1 MIDTQPQSVNKPQD
15 LPNILENTNIIDIPQ
30 DSDVLRSSGKVFDVF
45 VTCQKLSHLSFGLS
59 VNIRS
64 GSETQLD
71 TSTEDGSIS
80 DKTLVETQEN
90 ALESG
95 SDSTSTTTETSSN
108 STYLKKMLADA
119 MVTNRERP
127 FLTFLTAVATAGGEK
142 PGRDECSF
150 G

>member
-1 MIDTQPQSVNKPQD
+1 MYHLRVA
-15 LPNILENTNIIDIPQ
+15 NTG
-30 DSDVLRSSGKVFDVF
+30 RS
-45 VTCQKLSHLSFGLS
+45 CLS
-59 VNIRS
+59 VILCCSVCLFNL

-95 SDSTSTTTETSSN
+95 SDSTSTTTTETSSN

-119 MVTNRERP
+119 MVTNRVTVI
-127 FLTFLTAVATAGGEK
+127 LTGF
-142 PGRDECSF
+142 
-150 G
+150 